1 MVVELAAQ
9 HRLFFT
15 YQVLIVTVAF
25 RKFNGTFLIGNLGCV
40 IECGSLQGNDC
51 V

>member
-15 YQVLIVTVAF
+15 YQVLIVTVA
-25 RKFNGTFLIGNLGCV
+25 LEL
-40 IECGSLQGNDC
+40 ESLMELF
-51 V
+51 